1 MKSLII
7 TVIFI
12 FTLMLCSCK
21 KSDTGGIQ
29 QESTTTTLTVQVDST
44 RIDSIISDLQKDTDE
59 LKNDAEDLQKA
70 VDDLL
75 K

>member
-7 TVIFI
+7 AVIFI
-12 FTLMLCSCK
+12 FTLMLWSCK
-21 KSDTGGIQ
+21 KSDTGRTQ

-59 LKNDAEDLQKA
+59 LKDDAEDLQKA